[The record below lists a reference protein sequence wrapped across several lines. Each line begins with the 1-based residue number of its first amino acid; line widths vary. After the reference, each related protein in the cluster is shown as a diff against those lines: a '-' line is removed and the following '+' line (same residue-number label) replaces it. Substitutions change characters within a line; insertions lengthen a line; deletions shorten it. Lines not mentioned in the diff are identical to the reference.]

1 MLIFVHILINQNLN
15 FGQVFS
21 GTPDSITE
29 QNSEGNKVLIYN
41 YLNVTNVLTQSNTR
55 IKRKSWKH
63 FPHWCWRIYAK
74 KF

>member
-21 GTPDSITE
+21 ATPDSITE

-55 IKRKSWKH
+55 IKRKSCKH
-63 FPHWCWRIYAK
+63 FPH
-74 KF
+74 

>member
-29 QNSEGNKVLIYN
+29 QNSEGNKVVICN
-41 YLNVTNVLTQSNTR
+41 YLNVTNVLTQSKTR
-55 IKRKSWKH
+55 IKRKNCKH
-63 FPHWCWRIYAK
+63 LPH
-74 KF
+74 

>member
-41 YLNVTNVLTQSNTR
+41 YLNVTNVLT
-55 IKRKSWKH
+55 
-63 FPHWCWRIYAK
+63 
-74 KF
+74 

>member
-41 YLNVTNVLTQSNTR
+41 YLNVTNVLTQSKTR
-55 IKRKSWKH
+55 IKRKNCKY
-63 FPHWCWRIYAK
+63 FPYWSWRIYAK

>member
-21 GTPDSITE
+21 GKPDSITE

-55 IKRKSWKH
+55 IKRKSCKH
-63 FPHWCWRIYAK
+63 FPH
-74 KF
+74 